1 MNQWSLLQSIK
12 YLFPY
17 RTRLTNILIQ
27 TGSLSNMAPVKSF
40 DYLVIGGGSGG
51 IASARRA
58 AEFGAKVALV
68 EAGKLGGTCVNV
80 GCVPKKVMF
89 NTAMHAE
96 FLNDM
101 NDFGFDVTLNGFN
114 WSSVKQGR
122 DKYIER
128 LNGIYKSSLVKS
140 KVEVFNGFAKFDG
153 DGNCIVNEVKLSA
166 KNVLIATGGYPIVP
180 DIPGAKEYAIT
191 SDGFFELESLPRKVI
206 IIGAGYIAVELA
218 GILGILGAETHLVIR
233 QNKVLRTFDS
243 LISEKVTKELWESS
257 RVNLH
262 TYSLPS
268 AIEKDRATSK
278 LILKF
283 SSRDF
288 ADGSQKN
295 MEISDADCVI
305 FAVGRSPCTAGL
317 GLEDLGISMDKRGHI
332 IVDDFQNT
340 SRNGFFAVGDVCGKA
355 LLTPVAIAAGRRLAH
370 RIFNNEAESK
380 LDYKDIP
387 TVVFSHPTI
396 GTCGLT
402 EEEAK
407 EQYGEENIK
416 VYSSVFVN
424 LYFALT
430 EHKPKTHMKL
440 ICLKPDE
447 KVLGLHMI
455 GMGCDEILQGFA
467 VAIKMGATK
476 RDFDNTVAIHP
487 TAAEELVTL
496 R

>member
-1 MNQWSLLQSIK
+1 MNQWCLLQNIK

-128 LNGIYKSSLVKS
+128 LNGIYKSNLVKS

-262 TYSLPS
+262 TYSLV
-268 AIEKDRATSK
+268 RACSCCY
-278 LILKF
+278 LLKN
-283 SSRDF
+283 
-288 ADGSQKN
+288 K
-295 MEISDADCVI
+295 MLI
-305 FAVGRSPCTAGL
+305 FA
-317 GLEDLGISMDKRGHI
+317 
-332 IVDDFQNT
+332 
-340 SRNGFFAVGDVCGKA
+340 
-355 LLTPVAIAAGRRLAH
+355 AIDHA
-370 RIFNNEAESK
+370 
-380 LDYKDIP
+380 
-387 TVVFSHPTI
+387 
-396 GTCGLT
+396 
-402 EEEAK
+402 
-407 EQYGEENIK
+407 
-416 VYSSVFVN
+416 
-424 LYFALT
+424 
-430 EHKPKTHMKL
+430 
-440 ICLKPDE
+440 
-447 KVLGLHMI
+447 
-455 GMGCDEILQGFA
+455 
-467 VAIKMGATK
+467 
-476 RDFDNTVAIHP
+476 
-487 TAAEELVTL
+487 
-496 R
+496 